1 MFARA
6 SMRSE
11 RSSPITE
18 TWITRF
24 RREHDIVP
32 ERVGLPSPPQ
42 PAETHLCT
50 PTVKVTPFPRSSI
63 DSLESFH
70 EGYTTDWR
78 DSCMDSSMDVMSDSN
93 TRSPSI
99 PAPTNS
105 STGCTL
111 ERGSNVS
118 FPPSFT
124 ATNQGP
130 RPEECAL
137 SSPMLVR
144 PVDQGNDVVPG
155 LTATVDRT
163 EALQAVEIVQCYI
176 QQQAQ
181 RYRDHLEVTLAQ

>member
-1 MFARA
+1 MIREQGQMFARA

-99 PAPTNS
+99 PAPTNFCLAVLWNEDRTCPS
-105 STGCTL
+105 L
-111 ERGSNVS
+111 
-118 FPPSFT
+118 PPSQPPT
-124 ATNQGP
+124 KAHAP
-130 RPEECAL
+130 RNAHCHRQC
-137 SSPMLVR
+137 SS
-144 PVDQGNDVVPG
+144 
-155 LTATVDRT
+155 DR
-163 EALQAVEIVQCYI
+163 
-176 QQQAQ
+176 
-181 RYRDHLEVTLAQ
+181 